1 MDLSD
6 DQLVGFEFEKESSDR
21 IQGDKRIVME
31 RRFQNDKTLSSNRK
45 KHEATGVSKGTSV
58 ITNKTRNI
66 NAKLNDT
73 TDILIMDTG
82 GGQNCTITKRAFYIT
97 EITNHKASMSGYQDK
112 SNPTLCSIVNAMTR
126 AKITGKDNPVIFH
139 INYATLIDNDNEYES
154 LCVPFSMMAHGIK
167 CDLTPTKYGG

>member
-45 KHEATGVSKGTSV
+45 KDEATGVSKGTSV

-112 SNPTLCSIVNAMTR
+112 SNPKMCSIVNAMTR
-126 AKITGKDNPVIFH
+126 AKITGKDNPGIFH